1 MSFMGLRTDKFNA
14 VGDLIVLEIGVH
26 IPVFHP
32 FGYNGRLERIGHLD
46 PLDRQDV
53 VVYDLF
59 SDEHLLAESLK
70 VT

>member
-1 MSFMGLRTDKFNA
+1 MGSRTDKFNT
-14 VGDLIVLEIGVH
+14 VGVLVIPEVSVH

-32 FGYNGRLERIGHLD
+32 FGYNGRPERIGHLD

-59 SDEHLLAESLK
+59 SDDHLLAESLK